1 MPVQLNSETNELL
14 EGMVN
19 FVRMAE
25 NERRMLA
32 AELHDQL
39 LCDLREISMIV
50 RRLQVA
56 ASNLSVPGS
65 FQEDLERI
73 IAGLSGAADGARQVM
88 EDLHPSILDSFG
100 IYAALEGCLRRGAQL
115 SDPPFSPRM
124 QLKIKEDE
132 LQLGE
137 EELLALYRI
146 IQEGITN
153 VSKHAR
159 AQNVELSSFRQEA
172 ALVVRLADDGIGP
185 SGVLSKQ
192 AGRGIANMRFRAQ
205 LIGADIQWLPNT
217 PCGTIVEIRFQGSGM
232 KVFQAAP
239 NSASQHRH
247 ASLKR

>member
-1 MPVQLNSETNELL
+1 MPVRLNSETNELL

-25 NERRMLA
+25 NERRLLA

-39 LCDLREISMIV
+39 LCDLREISLIV
-50 RRLQVA
+50 RRLQMVA
-56 ASNLSVPGS
+56 TELSVPGS

-73 IAGLSGAADGARQVM
+73 IARLGGAADGARRVM

-115 SDPPFSPRM
+115 SDPPFSPR
-124 QLKIKEDE
+124 LLLRVKEEE
-132 LQLGE
+132 LDLNE

-159 AQNVELSSFRQEA
+159 ARNVELSSFFQEA
-172 ALVVRLADDGIGP
+172 DLVVRLADDGVGP
-185 SGVLSKQ
+185 LGILKKQ
-192 AGRGIANMRFRAQ
+192 TGRGIDNMRFRAQ
-205 LIGADIQWLPNT
+205 LIGADIQWLPNI
-217 PCGTIVEIRFQGSGM
+217 PSGTLVEIRFRGRE
-232 KVFQAAP
+232 AE
-239 NSASQHRH
+239 
-247 ASLKR
+247 